1 MMKLLAASISLALL
15 TACISSEK
23 HERHRELD
31 GFAAEIA
38 RYEAADIDAEVSV
51 RMHSGDLR
59 FKGWMESISDDTVFL
74 PGISKEEG
82 VRLAAMSLPDAEV
95 LYFGDVFPYVADLAA
110 YEKRNDALFDYMRRF
125 NRALFQKLVGAVK

>member
-1 MMKLLAASISLALL
+1 MKLLAASISLALL
-15 TACISSEK
+15 AACTSSEK
-23 HERHRELD
+23 HERHRESD
-31 GFAAEIA
+31 EFAAEIA

-51 RMHSGDLR
+51 RVHSGDLR

-82 VRLAAMSLPDAEV
+82 VRLAAMPLPDAEV
-95 LYFGDVFPYVADLAA
+95 LYFEDIFPFVADVAA

-125 NRALFQKLVGAVK
+125 NRALFQKLVGDAK